1 MGACLSGFPVYRT
14 TLHGKGDIAV
24 QNSWRRLDEWAKA
37 GVFEQLHLELLDQLG
52 EQGLVGLVAGQRG
65 LGQRWTTWTQ
75 IQSIVASLDP
85 SFTLFA
91 RAAACR

>member
-1 MGACLSGFPVYRT
+1 MRRPPATWRLLPAQELGCGSPAT
-14 TLHGKGDIAV
+14 A
-24 QNSWRRLDEWAKA
+24 WRRLAAWAKA